1 MPIAPV
7 SHIGIVGCGQLS
19 RMLALAGLPM
29 GMRFSFLAEESESV
43 QCISSDKSGFGHI
56 VRMVG
61 GADQQAAAELY
72 EALGQPE
79 VITVE
84 RESVPVPL
92 LRELKAFCPVYPD
105 PDIVWTIQNR
115 HREKT
120 LVAEVGLPTSPWVR
134 IENND
139 SVVEAIKILG
149 GYPVVI
155 KSTEDGYDGYNQ
167 WVVDTEAELDNFEQA
182 RTASLQALAETGE
195 GISEWIVE
203 KKIPFDREISAIGA
217 RNAKGEVVCYTPG
230 ENRHQRGILKASM
243 VPAPALLPVLEEK
256 AEVYISTLL
265 EKTGYVGVLAV
276 ECFVVGDELII
287 NELAPRVHNSGH
299 WSMDGAQTCQFENHL
314 RAITNLPLGATTL
327 KGVAGMVNLLGL
339 RLCDD
344 TTAPTALIQPKTH
357 LHWYGKSSRLGRKLG
372 HVNILCDSEE
382 ELMALIEAT
391 EHAYS

>member
-72 EALGQPE
+72 EALGQPD

-92 LRELKAFCPVYPD
+92 LRKLKAFCPVYPD

-120 LVAEVGLPTSPWVR
+120 LVAEAGLPTSPWVR

-167 WVVDTEAELDNFEQA
+167 WVVETEAELDNFEQA
-182 RTASLQALAETGE
+182 RTTSLQAVAETGK

-203 KKIPFDREISAIGA
+203 RKIPFDREISVIGA

-256 AEVYISTLL
+256 AKAYISTLL
-265 EKTGYVGVLAV
+265 EKTDYVGVLAV

-299 WSMDGAQTCQFENHL
+299 WSMDGARTCQFENHI

-357 LHWYGKSSRLGRKLG
+357 LHWYGKSSRPGRKLG

-382 ELMALIEAT
+382 ELVALIETT
-391 EHAYS
+391 EHVYS